1 MAPISFNTLGELR
14 LYTTQR
20 LAGLLESH
28 TRTETFSR
36 SVCRLIRSKHEEVK
50 EALEGILET
59 GEPVV
64 IEQVRSV
71 LDRCRTLD
79 QSLEILFDQYGRHH
93 QAGGDALRAL
103 TKDTNRTLLGLA
115 STLIEKDL
123 FERQSRVLEQIILS
137 HERITQWKPFIQEIL
152 ADFNSIFPFNFFF
165 IAFAEEHSFSLHVY
179 FLGTYSEEVKAE
191 VRGRLLGQ
199 MAEQTGFPAD
209 AAWDIEEIEIATG
222 GQASAGDFKM
232 LTVKV
237 PDYTPKLAGL
247 LGVAFVSEDDMLPQ
261 EEAVIGSILSVMVMV
276 IGSSKVLSRTLAEL
290 EYYSAHDP
298 LTGLYNRRQFNA
310 MLEYELGRSERH
322 NHKFAVLLLD
332 LDDFKDINDSYGHP
346 TGDDTLRRVAD
357 ILVRR
362 VRKGDLATRIG
373 GDEFALILSET
384 DREGA
389 MVAAKNICAAI
400 REMEFTSQD
409 GRTFH
414 QTASVGIVIYPDD
427 STDISDL
434 LAGVDAAMYRAKAL
448 GKDGACSIEQVANQ
462 IQVTR
467 HTRDHAEQLRQA
479 LREERI
485 VPFFQPIVDCHSGEV
500 FAYESLA
507 RMHQTDGQTISAM
520 HFIDA
525 IEKYSLGRE
534 LDRVIVNK
542 AMAALK
548 KMSSDGNGPRLFINL
563 SAQEI
568 EGRGIL
574 GYAEETCAALGIP
587 PDRIVFEILERDAIG
602 DMTNMRKFLTNLRRK
617 GFAFALDDFG
627 SGYNSFHYLR
637 ELRFDFVK
645 IDGAFVRNI
654 LNSKID
660 RALVQNLANLCRD
673 IGTRTVAEFVESAEI
688 LEALKGMSID
698 YVQGYHIGHARPAP

>member
-1 MAPISFNTLGELR
+1 MAAISFNTLGELR

-20 LAGLLESH
+20 LASLLESH
-28 TRTETFSR
+28 TRTETFAR
-36 SVCRLIRSKHEEVK
+36 SVCRLIRAKH
-50 EALEGILET
+50 GD
-59 GEPVV
+59 
-64 IEQVRSV
+64 VRDELARLVESGDPCGVEKVQSV
-71 LDRCRTLD
+71 LDMCRSLD
-79 QSLEILFDQYGRHH
+79 QTLNILFEQYGRHH
-93 QAGGDALRAL
+93 SIGADSLRSL
-103 TKDTNRTLLGLA
+103 TKETNRTLLGLA

-137 HERITQWKPFIQEIL
+137 HERISQWKPFIQEIL
-152 ADFNSIFPFNFFF
+152 LDFNSIFPFNFFF

-179 FLGTYSEEVKAE
+179 FLGSYSEEIKAE
-191 VRGRLLGQ
+191 VRGRLLRQ
-199 MAEQTGFPAD
+199 MAEETGFPPD
-209 AAWDIEEIEIATG
+209 AAWDVEEIEITTG
-222 GQASAGDFKM
+222 TQASAGDFKM

-290 EYYSAHDP
+290 EYYSVHDP

-310 MLEYELGRSERH
+310 MLEYEVGRSERH
-322 NHKFAVLLLD
+322 HHKFAILLLD

-346 TGDDTLRRVAD
+346 TGDDALRQVAD
-357 ILVRR
+357 ILSRR

-389 MVAAKNICAAI
+389 LAAANNICAAV
-400 REMEFTSQD
+400 RDAEFHSQD

-414 QTASVGIVIYPDD
+414 QTVSVGIVVYPDD
-427 STDISDL
+427 STEIPDI
-434 LAGVDAAMYRAKAL
+434 LAGVDAAMYRAKAM
-448 GKDGACSIEQVANQ
+448 GKDGACVVDAVVGQ

-485 VPFFQPIVDCHSGEV
+485 VPYFQPIVDCHTGEV

-507 RMHQTDGQTISAM
+507 RMHQADGQTVSAM

-534 LDRVIVNK
+534 LDRVIVSK
-542 AMAALK
+542 AMASLK
-548 KMSSDGNGPRLFINL
+548 AMSSSGKGPRLFINL

-673 IGTRTVAEFVESAEI
+673 IGTQTVAEFVESAEI
-688 LEALKGMSID
+688 LDALRNMSID